1 MNPQRYEN
9 NTQKIL
15 RTESTREV
23 KSLQLQDFE
32 C

>member
-1 MNPQRYEN
+1 MNAQRYEN